1 MLILLL
7 WILITSVSMGML
19 SLSWKASPPL
29 GADIEPVVR

>member
-19 SLSWKASPPL
+19 SLLGKASPPL
-29 GADIEPVVR
+29 GAGMEPVVR